1 MDPVHRQHLLDFL
14 NKLIEGNL
22 VEQLFLINHYAALSS
37 GFTGS
42 DVIVLD
48 DTNLA
53 ELPPE
58 VNRNCHIVRY

>member
-1 MDPVHRQHLLDFL
+1 M
-14 NKLIEGNL
+14 
-22 VEQLFLINHYAALSS
+22 EQLFLINHYAALSS